1 LLLKVHL
8 DDKVF
13 TELCYP
19 LCDSLTVKLLEKN
32 IILKKVWHLAR
43 GFELMDMGH
52 GFFMVKFNQE
62 MDRIKVMN
70 DEPYMIFDHYLT
82 FRTWSPS
89 FVSTTAKI
97 NWTLVWARI
106 PELNF
111 VFYDEGFLLALG
123 LALGTPIKVDIN
135 TVNVTRGKFVL
146 AY

>member
-1 LLLKVHL
+1 
-8 DDKVF
+8 
-13 TELCYP
+13 

-32 IILKKVWHLAR
+32 IRLKKVWHLAR

-70 DEPYMIFDHYLT
+70 DGPYMIFDHYLT

-106 PELNF
+106 PDLNF

-123 LALGTPIKVDIN
+123 LALES
-135 TVNVTRGKFVL
+135 
-146 AY
+146 